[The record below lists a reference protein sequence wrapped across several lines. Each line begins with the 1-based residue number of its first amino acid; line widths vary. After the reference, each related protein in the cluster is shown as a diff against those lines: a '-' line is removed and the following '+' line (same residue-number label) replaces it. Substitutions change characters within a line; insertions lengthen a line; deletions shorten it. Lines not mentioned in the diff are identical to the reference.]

1 MRSIDVG
8 ILLSPRIE
16 FTLNGRFACNGVEVS
31 GQGSVVVNDG
41 KVEWNGML
49 VERLLFVPQERACSF
64 TLKDVVIGINFHWER
79 REDQTFKGQL
89 LLFVE
94 QGRVRAINRVD
105 VEEYLVSVI
114 SSEMSAT

>member
-31 GQGSVVVNDG
+31 GQGSVAVGDG

-49 VERLLFVPQERACSF
+49 VERLLFVPQEPACSCTPSKPYSSPF
-64 TLKDVVIGINFHWER
+64 SSLDIVGDLRTEIVPEIASFMESSNVLVV
-79 REDQTFKGQL
+79 Q
-89 LLFVE
+89 
-94 QGRVRAINRVD
+94 
-105 VEEYLVSVI
+105 
-114 SSEMSAT
+114 